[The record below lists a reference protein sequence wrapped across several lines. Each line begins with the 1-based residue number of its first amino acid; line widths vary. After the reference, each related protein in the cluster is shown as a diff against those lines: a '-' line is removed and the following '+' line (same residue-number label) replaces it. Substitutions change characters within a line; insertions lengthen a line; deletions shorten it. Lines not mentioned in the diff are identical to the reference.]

1 MRDLQPISVVED
13 RGFIAL
19 VKTLDPRYQIPS
31 RKKLMEGTIN
41 NMYEDCKAKVMATL
55 QNENHVILTTDMWT
69 SRSTEAYLTV
79 SCHFINNWQM
89 QEFVLETGHF
99 SAQHTADN
107 ISAEL
112 KRIAEEWG
120 ITQKVLAVVTDNGA
134 NMVSAVHK
142 AGWKHYPCFAHTLN
156 LVVKDA
162 IKTSPEIFHLLE
174 KCRSIVSFFHHST
187 KASEKLKQIQKQLKV
202 TEHKLIISVETRWN
216 SAFYMLER
224 LHEQMDPVTTALCLL
239 GKSDLCFTNEE
250 RAVIHLTIE
259 ALKPFEEATREVS
272 AEKHISISKV
282 IPLVSLLL
290 RATAASERQGCSFAA
305 ELAQQCQRR
314 FRGVETIH
322 SLAAS
327 TFLDMRFKHLAFR
340 DKDHVEA
347 VKKRLLSEMQD
358 VHLATSELAA
368 APLEATST
376 SVLRSVSVPTASSAS
391 SVTPPMTP
399 HTASATSR
407 GGIWEDFDIQVISAQ
422 QQQLGSSDSIIEMR
436 RYAEE
441 KVVPRNQD
449 PLVWWRNHEQT
460 FPTLS
465 KLAKKYLGI
474 TASSVPSE
482 RIFSK
487 AGELISQR
495 RNRLKGK
502 NVNILLFLH
511 KNL

>member
-1 MRDLQPISVVED
+1 MIARDLQPISLVED

-19 VKTLDPRYQIPS
+19 VKILDPRYQIPS
-31 RKKLMEGTIN
+31 RKKLMECTIN
-41 NMYEDCKAKVMATL
+41 NMYGECKANVMTTL
-55 QNENHVILTTDMWT
+55 QHANHVILTTDMWT

-79 SCHFINNWQM
+79 TCHFIDNWQM
-89 QEFVLETGHF
+89 ENFVLETCHF
-99 SAQHTADN
+99 SVQHTADN

-134 NMVSAVHK
+134 NMVAAVHK
-142 AGWKHYPCFAHTLN
+142 AGWMHYPCFAHTLN

-162 IKTSPEIFHLLE
+162 IKASPETVHLLE

-187 KASEKLKQIQKQLKV
+187 KATEKLKQIQNQLKV
-202 TEHKLIISVETRWN
+202 AEHKLIISVETRWN

-224 LHEQMDPVTTALCLL
+224 LHEQIDPVTTALCLL
-239 GKSDLCFTNEE
+239 GKSDLCFTTEE
-250 RAVIHLTIE
+250 RSVIHLTIE

-272 AEKHISISKV
+272 AEKYTSVSKV

-290 RATAASERQGCSFAA
+290 RASAATERQGSSFAT

-314 FRGVETIH
+314 FRGIETIH
-322 SLAAS
+322 SLGAS
-327 TFLDMRFKHLAFR
+327 TFLDIRFKHLAFR

-347 VKKRLLSEMQD
+347 VKKRLLSEMRD
-358 VHLATSELAA
+358 VHLAA
-368 APLEATST
+368 APQATST
-376 SVLRSVSVPTASSAS
+376 STLRSVSVPRANSAS
-391 SVTPPMTP
+391 SETPPMTP
-399 HTASATSR
+399 CTASSTAK
-407 GGIWEDFDIQVISAQ
+407 GGIWGDFDSQVLSAQ
-422 QQQLGSSDSIIEMR
+422 QQQSGSSDSIIEMR

-441 KVVPRNQD
+441 KVLPRNQD

-460 FPTLS
+460 FPALS
-465 KLAKKYLGI
+465 KLAKKYLGV

-502 NVNILLFLH
+502 NVNILLFLN